1 MMVHLRIACRYL
13 ALATLAVTT
22 IGSATAHAQQR
33 ALFSDA
39 DVVMSPASRTATGEP
54 MVVRSRRATVDLSLI
69 AAAGAGSASGVRAT
83 QAAARSIP
91 LNLFADVDLIA
102 QLDHVELVQPFGYA
116 WVGEIAGATGST
128 VVLAVADGTLT
139 GSIEVSGKLYS
150 VRRVD
155 QSYVIA
161 EIDRQQIPGDDIALP
176 PGGARVAAAAAAP
189 ASTDSGDVF
198 DLLLYYTTGVKNALG
213 GDAAVNSFITGSIAR
228 VNSAY
233 AASNISMRVRLVAA
247 LETPY
252 VDSGS
257 TQTDLSAL
265 RDNAEV
271 RAARDQ
277 YGADIVSML
286 VTRDPAASGRGYVSV
301 SRGTVAPE
309 AGYNVVVYYTYIGY
323 IYSLAHELGHNQGC
337 LHEPGNNGA
346 DDTSGAYSYSLGYT
360 DVAAGFHD
368 IMSYGNG
375 CTNCTYLNE
384 FSSPNNQYQGRPTG
398 TATQDNARTINETR
412 AAIANYRAAVAADA
426 LTPPTGLAASASGS
440 TVTLGWSAPS
450 SGTPSAYVI
459 EAGSA
464 SGLANLTSFSTG
476 STATAFSAS
485 GVGAGTYYV
494 RVRATNAGGAS
505 APSNEVTLIVR

>member
-1 MMVHLRIACRYL
+1 MMVHLRAACRRL
-13 ALATLAVTT
+13 VFATLAVTT
-22 IGSATAHAQQR
+22 IGSATARAQQR
-33 ALFSDA
+33 ALFSDD
-39 DVVMSPASRTATGEP
+39 DVVMSPASRAATGER

-91 LNLFADVDLIA
+91 LNLFSDVDLIA
-102 QLDHVELVQPFGYA
+102 QLDHVELVQPLGYA
-116 WVGEIAGATGST
+116 LVGEIAGASGST
-128 VVLAVADGTLT
+128 VVLAVADGALT

-176 PGGARVAAAAAAP
+176 PGGARVVAAAAAA

-198 DLLLYYTTGVKNALG
+198 DLLLYYTTGVKNAVG
-213 GDAAVNSFITGSIAR
+213 GDAAMNSFITGSIAR

-233 AASNISMRVRLVAA
+233 AASNISTRVRLVAA

-271 RAARDQ
+271 RAARDR

-301 SRGTVAPE
+301 SRESALPDY
-309 AGYNVVVYYTYIGY
+309 GYNVVVYYNYVGY
-323 IYSLAHELGHNQGC
+323 
-337 LHEPGNNGA
+337 
-346 DDTSGAYSYSLGYT
+346 
-360 DVAAGFHD
+360 V
-368 IMSYGNG
+368 
-375 CTNCTYLNE
+375 
-384 FSSPNNQYQGRPTG
+384 
-398 TATQDNARTINETR
+398 
-412 AAIANYRAAVAADA
+412 
-426 LTPPTGLAASASGS
+426 
-440 TVTLGWSAPS
+440 
-450 SGTPSAYVI
+450 
-459 EAGSA
+459 
-464 SGLANLTSFSTG
+464 
-476 STATAFSAS
+476 
-485 GVGAGTYYV
+485 
-494 RVRATNAGGAS
+494 
-505 APSNEVTLIVR
+505 